1 VELART
7 RALVLLVDDSAT
19 QAQRSSDALEA
30 AGFRVR
36 LAANG
41 REALQ
46 DARRSRPDVIVSD
59 VLMPVMDGF
68 ALCREVRREPALARV
83 PIVLHTMTFLDPRD
97 EEFALGLGATRF
109 VLKPT
114 DPADMVAEV
123 RAALAAGPALI
134 KVSPPASAVED
145 NAFLQDYNQRLAAKL
160 EEKVAELEDA
170 YHLLEQQSRQNEL
183 ILGSVGEG
191 IFGIDRQGRS
201 TFVNAAA
208 AQMAGYTPEEL
219 LGRPMHDLLQHSRLD
234 GTPYPFDA
242 CPSHTVLSDGTVQR
256 IQDEVF
262 WRKDGTSFPVE
273 YLGTPILD
281 GGEIVGAVVTF
292 TDITERR
299 QAESLLQHQAWHDVL
314 TGLPNRTRLRV
325 ELDQCMATQSTDT
338 FALLLIDLDRFK
350 EVNDTIGH
358 PCGDLLLQQVGPRLR
373 AELRERDSIARLGGD
388 EFVVLLRGADS
399 ERASAV
405 AARLLIALE
414 RPFELDG
421 FGVAIGGS
429 IGIALYPEHG
439 VDADTLLREA
449 DIAMYAAKDARSGY
463 TIYAP
468 DTDRHSRERLGLL
481 ADLRQAIDRGELLVH
496 YQPQVDVRSGSLTAV
511 EALVR
516 WPHPTR
522 GLLPPDEFIPLAE
535 RTRLIQPLS
544 RWILASALQQCATWR
559 AAGLDVPVSVN
570 LSAYDLRDHDLPDL
584 IDAALAK
591 YGVPP
596 ERLRIEITESSLM
609 ANPSRAREILARLR
623 AQGVQVS
630 IDDFGIGYSSLA
642 YLKNLPVDELKID
655 RSFVGE
661 MAVDAGS
668 RAIVRAIIDLADVLG
683 LRVVAEGVEDEAT
696 LMALAALGCD
706 VAQGF
711 YFARALPPADLAE
724 WANAFAGADS
734 TPPADLA
741 A

>member
-7 RALVLLVDDSAT
+7 RSLVLLVDDSPT
-19 QAQRSSDALEA
+19 QSRRSAEALEV

-36 LAANG
+36 LARNG
-41 REALQ
+41 REALE
-46 DARRSRPDVIVSD
+46 DARRWRPDVIVSD

-114 DPADMVAEV
+114 NPADLVAEV
-123 RAALAAGPALI
+123 RAALSAGPAN
-134 KVSPPASAVED
+134 VSPSDSTVED
-145 NAFLQDYNQRLAAKL
+145 NAFLQGYNQRLAAKL

-170 YHLLEQQSRQNEL
+170 YKRLEQQSRRSEL

-191 IFGIDRQGRS
+191 IFGIDRHGRA
-201 TFVNAAA
+201 TFVNEAA
-208 AQMAGYTPEEL
+208 AQMAGLTAEEM
-219 LGRPMHDLLQHSRLD
+219 LGQPIHDLLHHSRAD

-242 CPSHTVLSDGTVQR
+242 CPSHRVLIDGAVRR

-262 WRKDGTSFPVE
+262 WHTNGTSFPVE

-281 GGEIVGAVVTF
+281 GGEIIGAVVTF

-299 QAESLLQHQAWHDVL
+299 LAETSLQHQAWHDVL

-325 ELDQCMATQSTDT
+325 ELDQLMNAESPEP
-338 FALLLIDLDRFK
+338 FALMLIDLDRFK

-373 AELRERDSIARLGGD
+373 AELREADTIARLGGD
-388 EFVVLLRGADS
+388 EFVVLLRGADL
-399 ERASAV
+399 ERARSV
-405 AARLLIALE
+405 AMRLVIALE

-429 IGIALYPEHG
+429 IGIALFPEHG
-439 VDADTLLREA
+439 VDGDSLLREA

-463 TIYAP
+463 TVYAP

-481 ADLRQAIDRGELLVH
+481 ADLRQAIDLGDLLVH
-496 YQPQVDVRSGSLTAV
+496 YQPQIDVRTGSLTAV

-522 GLLPPDEFIPLAE
+522 GLLAPDEFIPLAE

-544 RWILASALQQCATWR
+544 RWILAAALRQCATWR

-570 LSAYDLRDHDLPDL
+570 LSVYDLRDHDLPEL
-584 IDAALAK
+584 IDEALAK
-591 YGVPP
+591 HGMPA

-609 ANPSRAREILARLR
+609 ANPPRAREILARLR
-623 AQGVQVS
+623 ARGVQVS

-655 RSFVGE
+655 RSFVHE
-661 MAVDAGS
+661 MAVDPGS
-668 RAIVRAIIDLADVLG
+668 RAIVRAIIDLAEVLG

-696 LMALAALGCD
+696 LATLAALGCD
-706 VAQGF
+706 VAQGY
-711 YFARALPPADLAE
+711 YFSRALEPGELANWAADA
-724 WANAFAGADS
+724 AGQADI
-734 TPPADLA
+734 A

>member
-1 VELART
+1 MDLART
-7 RALVLLVDDSAT
+7 RALVLLVDDSPT
-19 QAQRSSDALEA
+19 QALRSAEALET

-36 LAANG
+36 LASNG
-41 REALQ
+41 REALE
-46 DARRSRPDVIVSD
+46 DALRWRPDVIVSD

-114 DPADMVAEV
+114 NPADLVAEV
-123 RAALAAGPALI
+123 RAALSAAPTG
-134 KVSPPASAVED
+134 VSPPATTDED
-145 NAFLQDYNQRLAAKL
+145 NAFLQSYNQRLAAKL

-170 YHLLEQQSRQNEL
+170 YHRLEQQSRQNEL

-191 IFGIDRQGRS
+191 IFGIDRQGHT
-201 TFVNAAA
+201 TFVNPAT
-208 AQMAGYTPEEL
+208 AQMAGFTAEEL
-219 LGRPMHDLLQHSRLD
+219 LGRPIHDLLHHSWPD
-234 GTPYPFDA
+234 GKPYPFDA
-242 CPSHTVLSDGTVQR
+242 CPSHAVLTDGTVR
-256 IQDEVF
+256 RVQDEVF
-262 WRKDGTSFPVE
+262 WRKDGASFPIE
-273 YLGTPILD
+273 YLSTPILD

-299 QAESLLQHQAWHDVL
+299 LAETSLQHQAWHDVL
-314 TGLPNRTRLRV
+314 TGLPNRTRLRM
-325 ELDQCMATQSTDT
+325 ELDMVMAAESKET

-373 AELRERDSIARLGGD
+373 AELREADTIARLGGD
-388 EFVVLLRGADS
+388 EFVVLLRGADR
-399 ERASAV
+399 ERALAV
-405 AARLLIALE
+405 ATRLVMALE

-439 VDADTLLREA
+439 GDADTLLRQA

-481 ADLRQAIDRGELLVH
+481 ADLRHAIDRGDLLVH
-496 YQPQVDVRSGSLTAV
+496 YQPQMDVQSGSLMAV

-522 GLLPPDEFIPLAE
+522 GLLAPDEFIPLAE
-535 RTRLIQPLS
+535 QTRLIQPLS
-544 RWILASALQQCATWR
+544 RWILAAALRQCATWR
-559 AAGLDVPVSVN
+559 AAGLDIPVSVN
-570 LSAYDLRDHDLPDL
+570 LSVYDLRDHDLPDL
-584 IDAALAK
+584 IEEALAK

-609 ANPSRAREILARLR
+609 ANPPRAREILGRLR
-623 AQGVQVS
+623 ARGVQIS

-655 RSFVGE
+655 RSFVSE

-696 LMALAALGCD
+696 LAALAALGCD
-706 VAQGF
+706 LAQGY
-711 YFARALPPADLAE
+711 YFTPALAPGDLAE
-724 WANAFAGADS
+724 WADSLARAD
-734 TPPADLA
+734 TFRQADLA

>member
-1 VELART
+1 
-7 RALVLLVDDSAT
+7 
-19 QAQRSSDALEA
+19 
-30 AGFRVR
+30 
-36 LAANG
+36 
-41 REALQ
+41 
-46 DARRSRPDVIVSD
+46 VIVSD

-68 ALCREVRREPALARV
+68 ALCREVRREAELARV

-114 DPADMVAEV
+114 DPADLVAEV
-123 RAALAAGPALI
+123 RAALSAGGALI
-134 KVSPPASAVED
+134 TTASPPASTVED
-145 NAFLQDYNQRLAAKL
+145 NAFLQGYNQRLAAKL
-160 EEKVAELEDA
+160 EEKVAELEEA
-170 YHLLEQQSRQNEL
+170 YHRLEQQSRQNEL

-191 IFGIDRQGRS
+191 IFGIDRHGRS
-201 TFVNAAA
+201 TFVNPAA
-208 AQMAGYTPEEL
+208 AQMAGRSTEEL
-219 LGRPMHDLLQHSRLD
+219 LGGSIHDLLHHTRAD

-242 CPSHTVLSDGTVQR
+242 CPSHAVLTDGLVHH
-256 IQDEVF
+256 IEDEVF

-292 TDITERR
+292 TDITQRR
-299 QAESLLQHQAWHDVL
+299 MAEMSLQHQAWHDVL

-325 ELDQCMATQSTDT
+325 ELDQLMVAESTHP

-373 AELRERDSIARLGGD
+373 AELDESDTIARLGGD
-388 EFVVLLRGADS
+388 EFVVLLRGADA
-399 ERASAV
+399 ERAHAV
-405 AARLLIALE
+405 AARLVLALE
-414 RPFELDG
+414 RPFQLDG

-439 VDADTLLREA
+439 VDADSLLREA

-463 TIYAP
+463 TVYAP

-481 ADLRQAIDRGELLVH
+481 ADLRQAIDLGDLLVH
-496 YQPQVDVRSGSLTAV
+496 YQPQVDVRTGSLTAV

-544 RWILASALQQCATWR
+544 RWILAAALQQCATWR

-570 LSAYDLRDHDLPDL
+570 LSVYDLRDHDLPDL

-609 ANPSRAREILARLR
+609 ANPPRAREILARLR
-623 AQGVQVS
+623 DRGVQIS

-655 RSFVGE
+655 RSFVHE

-683 LRVVAEGVEDEAT
+683 MRVVAEGVEDEAT
-696 LMALAALGCD
+696 LAALAALGCD

-711 YFARALPPADLAE
+711 YFARALPPADLAQ
-724 WANAFAGADS
+724 WAVTLAADAS
-734 TPPADLA
+734 RQADLA